1 MVRVCYGPGLSSPIL
16 LWSGFVKSDFVMV
29 RDVMES
35 DCVISHKMDLYMKI
49 ADCVILY
56 RCAIYDK
63 TTTAKKGAYVV
74 YSLQVH
80 HMVTDVRYIMKQ

>member
-35 DCVISHKMDLYMKI
+35 D
-49 ADCVILY
+49 
-56 RCAIYDK
+56 
-63 TTTAKKGAYVV
+63 
-74 YSLQVH
+74 H